1 MKTSKL
7 NLNKDNSIFDLN
19 IPRKINY
26 NNSFNKTIIDYNN
39 NKFKT
44 SKKQQF
50 RKVSKFNPYDI
61 GYLKLNI
68 KDDINKTGIKPKKA
82 NFNYINNTDNESA
95 NKENESIISNILT
108 GKNAGYINSNKKCSQ
123 NLLMKFNTPKTGM
136 NLGIVNKNTPEYLIK
151 IKNQKK
157 QYFTDLKK
165 ALNNMKIKSTN
176 YSSNGSYNI
185 TENNNYDEGYYN
197 KETKLKDSSFN
208 KKIKKI
214 NINKSNKQFFP
225 KALKTLEKYLKI
237 KSKLKLQSKEKKNKL
252 RENKS
257 ANNLKVSNKNKY
269 IMIGHSKN
277 IKEDNNS
284 SNKKENIGITKAN
297 SFLNSVLYCC
307 YCCGDE

>member
-108 GKNAGYINSNKKCSQ
+108 RKNAGYINSNKKCSQ

-214 NINKSNKQFFP
+214 NIHKSNKQFFP

-277 IKEDNNS
+277 IKEDI
-284 SNKKENIGITKAN
+284 NKSQQFFKF
-297 SFLNSVLYCC
+297 SFILLLLLWR
-307 YCCGDE
+307 

>member
-26 NNSFNKTIIDYNN
+26 NNSFNKTIINYKN

-108 GKNAGYINSNKKCSQ
+108 RKNAGYINSNKKCSQ

-197 KETKLKDSSFN
+197 KETKLKNSSFN

-214 NINKSNKQFFP
+214 NIHKINK
-225 KALKTLEKYLKI
+225 
-237 KSKLKLQSKEKKNKL
+237 
-252 RENKS
+252 
-257 ANNLKVSNKNKY
+257 
-269 IMIGHSKN
+269 
-277 IKEDNNS
+277 
-284 SNKKENIGITKAN
+284 
-297 SFLNSVLYCC
+297 
-307 YCCGDE
+307 

>member
-1 MKTSKL
+1 MKTFKL

-108 GKNAGYINSNKKCSQ
+108 RKNAGYINSNKKCSQ

-214 NINKSNKQFFP
+214 NIHKSNKQFFP

-297 SFLNSVLYCC
+297 NFLNSVLYCC